1 MSAEE
6 NEEQSEYKVKHFL
19 DKLFLTF
26 DGRLYT
32 QLVINIVLL
41 CQKKKPLKTK
51 VNQLLRRASYGSSVS
66 EGKHMN
72 GNLHQESKVR
82 SLKCTC
88 LPWHSNNLRH
98 FTSNTTSLNNTVD
111 FSFVKPK
118 QDGDITK
125 KSVIKKD
132 SFRRW
137 SEVKHQLN
145 IFQTSKWK
153 RFERAWET
161 TWFIESHLSV
171 STLKI
176 VNKMPIFLKFLGCI
190 YRLYSVNYSDNDESI
205 RNELHNNILVSSCK

>member
-1 MSAEE
+1 MGSCIH
-6 NEEQSEYKVKHFL
+6 NSWLILSSFVK
-19 DKLFLTF
+19 
-26 DGRLYT
+26 
-32 QLVINIVLL
+32 
-41 CQKKKPLKTK
+41 KKKPLKTK

-72 GNLHQESKVR
+72 GHLHQESKVR

-98 FTSNTTSLNNTVD
+98 FTSNSTSLNSTVD
-111 FSFVKPK
+111 FLFVKLK
-118 QDGDITK
+118 QDGDINN

-161 TWFIESHLSV
+161 TRFIESHLRV
-171 STLKI
+171 SALKI
-176 VNKMPIFLKFLGCI
+176 VNKMKIK
-190 YRLYSVNYSDNDESI
+190 
-205 RNELHNNILVSSCK
+205 